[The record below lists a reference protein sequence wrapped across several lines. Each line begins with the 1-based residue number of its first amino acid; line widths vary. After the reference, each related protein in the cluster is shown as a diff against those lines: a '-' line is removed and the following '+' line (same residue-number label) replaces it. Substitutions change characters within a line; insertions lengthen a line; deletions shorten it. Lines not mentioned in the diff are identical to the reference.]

1 MSQAKSEAEYDGN
14 LTLELPP
21 ELYRSAELYAAKHG
35 ITLDEVVGRAITQ
48 LLDQYE

>member
-1 MSQAKSEAEYDGN
+1 MAEAKYDGN
-14 LTLELPP
+14 LILEMPP

-35 ITLDEVVGRAITQ
+35 ISLDEVVERAIEQ